1 MTPKRQES
9 HISKAA
15 DFHSNMRKQCGQ
27 NITPALNN
35 STVDNNREVFNIQL
49 NYNINE
55 ALDPESW
62 DSEFRAVSLYKSI
75 EHLASAIK
83 NIKESLQRM
92 QRYILDKAIDS
103 NKANDIKNLKGIDK
117 VAWGFISV
125 FYDSHWDNLIVDGTN
140 RLFRNNVKSKFSPQ
154 AIKKPTN
161 PKGKN
166 TKNLSYVS
174 SLSLPIL
181 AKTIKE
187 VNEILKYFKIK
198 FY

>member
-1 MTPKRQES
+1 
-9 HISKAA
+9 
-15 DFHSNMRKQCGQ
+15 MRKQCVQ
-27 NITPALNN
+27 NIAPALNN

-62 DSEFRAVSLYKSI
+62 DSEFRTVSLYKSI
-75 EHLASAIK
+75 EHLASDIK

-103 NKANDIKNLKGIDK
+103 NKANDIKNLKEVDK
-117 VAWGFISV
+117 VAWGFISA

-140 RLFRNNVKSKFSPQ
+140 RLFRNNIKSKFSPQ

-161 PKGKN
+161 SKGKN